1 MLYYLIFFKSPPHFN
16 MQMEKGLNDW
26 NYETP
31 SRASPENGNTIGN
44 DLCRPIGK
52 NIPPPGLQVTI
63 LKLNADVTHK

>member
-1 MLYYLIFFKSPPHFN
+1 

-44 DLCRPIGK
+44 DLCKPIGI

-63 LKLNADVTHK
+63 LKLNADLT

>member
-1 MLYYLIFFKSPPHFN
+1 
-16 MQMEKGLNDW
+16 MEKGQSEW
-26 NYETP
+26 NYEAP
-31 SRASPENGNTIGN
+31 SRISPGNGNTIGN